1 MHLPSVTNLV
11 GPVIGGGRNKCLYS
25 SSVRGLDGCIYGIGQ
40 RRYVVKFDPTD
51 NSIKEVGPLLYTTF
65 SSGALAGNGCIYC
78 LSVFYPCVKC
88 PPYTMDIL
96 KIDTIHG
103 TVTVLKMEFPQE
115 AVDMD
120 LFVVGESGTLA
131 NDGCL
136 SFMPKD
142 RRHILKFNPQ
152 DDSMIC
158 VGGDLGEEC
167 VGRHPFPTPTPTGRL
182 VGISPHSE
190 HVVIF
195 NPMNDTT
202 TFLRTGAGVRGCG
215 WIHGNGVFGRDGNI
229 YQVSDKARVMKFDF
243 TKRTF
248 GPVGNVI
255 MFDDDV
261 RVCVDNGCMVLLDGG
276 VILLWEMMDVS
287 IGRHE
292 IAIVC
297 SNMIPNS
304 STLLWLAMTLCI
316 FKANG
321 LERL

>member
-1 MHLPSVTNLV
+1 
-11 GPVIGGGRNKCLYS
+11 
-25 SSVRGLDGCIYGIGQ
+25 
-40 RRYVVKFDPTD
+40 
-51 NSIKEVGPLLYTTF
+51 
-65 SSGALAGNGCIYC
+65 
-78 LSVFYPCVKC
+78 
-88 PPYTMDIL
+88 
-96 KIDTIHG
+96 
-103 TVTVLKMEFPQE
+103 
-115 AVDMD
+115 VDMD

-158 VGGDLGEEC
+158 VGGDLGEES
-167 VGRHPFPTPTPTGRL
+167 VGRHPFPTPTGTL